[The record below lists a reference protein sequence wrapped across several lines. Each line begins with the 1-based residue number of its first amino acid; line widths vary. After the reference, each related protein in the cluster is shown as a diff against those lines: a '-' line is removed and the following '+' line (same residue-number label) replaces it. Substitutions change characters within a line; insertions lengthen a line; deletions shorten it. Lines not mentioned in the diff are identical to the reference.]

1 MKKLFAILA
10 AALITCGI
18 MVAPAFADEANL
30 DTEVIHEGA
39 VFESESEAI
48 EAMEAEEAEVPD
60 TEAVVYEEVIQMDD
74 KVVTDKEAW
83 DETIEHPAVTHEET
97 VVDEE
102 AWDETIE
109 HPAVTHEETVVD
121 KEAWDE
127 TVIDKL
133 AYDETVIDEP
143 AYDET
148 VIDKPAWDETI
159 IDKPAWDETIEHPAT
174 WTKCSKDGQTSYT
187 FGANDDLIIHDGQ
200 SGYWYWA
207 EKPIANWKQKA
218 AESGINKG
226 DQVAT
231 ARFGYGTFT
240 FKNKTF
246 IIEPGRISACGG
258 ISWVAWGGNGWTET
272 IHHDAI
278 THVVHHD
285 AVTHV
290 VHHEAVTHVVHH
302 EAITHVVHHEAI
314 THQETIIDKP
324 AWEETIHHD
333 AVTHQ
338 ETIIDK
344 PAWKET
350 VHHDA
355 ITHQVEQWTYVFV
368 TELNPTPVPPTPVP
382 PAPVPDNTIVIH
394 NNMTPAGQSTL
405 PKTADEM
412 ISPAGTAFL
421 ILLVGLLVLALA
433 TPWIG
438 KGKDEED

>member
-39 VFESESEAI
+39 VYESEPEAI

-97 VVDEE
+97 VVDKE
-102 AWDETIE
+102 AYDETIE
-109 HPAVTHEETVVD
+109 HPAITHEETVVD
-121 KEAWDE
+121 EEAWDE
-127 TVIDKL
+127 TVIDK
-133 AYDETVIDEP
+133 P

-148 VIDKPAWDETI
+148 V

-174 WTKCSKDGQTSYT
+174 WTKCNKDGQTSYT
-187 FGANDDLIIHDGQ
+187 FGTHDDLIIHDGQ

-207 EKPIANWKQKA
+207 EQPIDNWKQKA

-258 ISWVAWGGNGWTET
+258 ISWVAWGGNAWTEHV
-272 IHHDAI
+272 HHDAI

-285 AVTHV
+285 AV
-290 VHHEAVTHVVHH
+290 
-302 EAITHVVHHEAI
+302 THVVHHEAI

-324 AWEETIHHD
+324 AWEETIHHE
-333 AVTHQ
+333 AITHQ

-344 PAWKET
+344 PAWTEVK
-350 VHHDA
+350 HHDA
-355 ITHQVEQWTYVFV
+355 ITHEVEQWTYVFV

-382 PAPVPDNTIVIH
+382 PTPVPDNTIVIH
-394 NNMTPAGQSTL
+394 NEMNPVGANYL
-405 PKTADEM
+405 PKTADDM
-412 ISPAGTAFL
+412 ISPAGTIFL
-421 ILLVGLLVLALA
+421 IVLVGLIVLAITA
-433 TPWIG
+433 PVAN
-438 KGKDEED
+438 KDEEEEW